1 MTNPATLTAKW
12 DDRYRKG
19 SESPTPA
26 RVLAENAYL
35 LPARGRAL
43 DLACGLGGNA
53 LFLARAGLAVDAWD
67 LSTVAI
73 EHLLAV
79 ALSDGLELRAE
90 VRDVLARPPLPGV
103 YDVIVVS
110 HFLERSLAPVLSSA
124 LVPGGLLFYQT
135 FVREAVGA
143 HGPANP
149 EYRLAS
155 NELLELFKGMTV
167 RLYREEGRVGDL
179 SRGFR
184 DLAQLVAQR
193 L

>member
-1 MTNPATLTAKW
+1 MTDPVTLKAKW
-12 DDRYRKG
+12 DDRYRIG
-19 SESPTPA
+19 SESPMPA
-26 RVLAENAYL
+26 RVLAENAHL
-35 LPARGRAL
+35 LPIRGRAL
-43 DLACGLGGNA
+43 DLACGLGGSA
-53 LFLARAGLAVDAWD
+53 LFLARAGLTVDAWD

-73 EHLLAV
+73 DRLSAT
-79 ALSDGLELRAE
+79 ALSEGLELRAE
-90 VRDVLARPPLPGV
+90 VRDVLALPLPSGV

-110 HFLERSLAPVLSSA
+110 HFLERSLAPALRSA

-135 FVREAVGA
+135 FVRDAVGI

-149 EYRLAS
+149 EYRLAG
-155 NELLELFKGMTV
+155 NELLELFEGMVV
-167 RLYREEGRVGDL
+167 RVYREEWRVGDL